1 MTTVSKRHQWRPIS
15 NLPTGRITA
24 SCSRKGAKI
33 CFRCCSIQCVLG
45 HECKDCDHLMT
56 QDCKPMP
63 AKRGRPLAPADLNFP
78 GRVATQRWVKERDV
92 QEKTRIPC
100 PKCGRKVL
108 QVMSFC
114 GYCGT
119 PMPQRQMLLLA
130 PSTVRGTAPVDGG
143 KHWSNLSASGINTAS
158 HFSELVAENR
168 DATGTPLPIHE
179 LSSAVLDHGPVP
191 AGCNPSG
198 RLATLRIGCSNR
210 TATPD
215 GVLNPDGV
223 IPSAGNRAA
232 SIGAPPFGW
241 STTQAVVCR
250 KVAMS
255 TQRGDQRAGLLLIQL
270 VKAVGRCG
278 PSPPHHGPRG
288 VGAGQQSFQVP

>member
-45 HECKDCDHLMT
+45 HECKDCNHLMT
-56 QDCKPMP
+56 QDCKPKL
-63 AKRGRPLAPADLNFP
+63 AKRGRPPAPADLNFP
-78 GRVATQRWVKERDV
+78 RRVATQRWVKERDV

-130 PSTVRGTAPVDGG
+130 PSDD
-143 KHWSNLSASGINTAS
+143 S
-158 HFSELVAENR
+158 
-168 DATGTPLPIHE
+168 TGDPT
-179 LSSAVLDHGPVP
+179 
-191 AGCNPSG
+191 C
-198 RLATLRIGCSNR
+198 
-210 TATPD
+210 
-215 GVLNPDGV
+215 
-223 IPSAGNRAA
+223 
-232 SIGAPPFGW
+232 
-241 STTQAVVCR
+241 
-250 KVAMS
+250 
-255 TQRGDQRAGLLLIQL
+255 
-270 VKAVGRCG
+270 
-278 PSPPHHGPRG
+278 
-288 VGAGQQSFQVP
+288 